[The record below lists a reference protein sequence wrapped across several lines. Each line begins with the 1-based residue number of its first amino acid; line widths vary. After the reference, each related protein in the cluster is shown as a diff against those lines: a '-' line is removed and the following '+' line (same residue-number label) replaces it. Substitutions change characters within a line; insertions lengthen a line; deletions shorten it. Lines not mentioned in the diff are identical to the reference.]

1 MQLVIDEG
9 LETRWERH
17 QQAYEKLKNGLAH
30 LGLKITSQEGHQ
42 IWQLNAISVPAGVDE
57 AKIRT
62 QLLNEFGIEVGPG
75 LGPLKGKI
83 WRVGLMGYNATD
95 TNVEYFLK
103 ALGKCLV

>member
-1 MQLVIDEG
+1 MLDHKYLTDYPLLEIDFRIAGIHGYDDGFFE
-9 LETRWERH
+9 
-17 QQAYEKLKNGLAH
+17 
-30 LGLKITSQEGHQ
+30 
-42 IWQLNAISVPAGVDE
+42 GVDE

-95 TNVEYFLK
+95 TNVEHFLE